1 MPASIS
7 QSKAV
12 RLHSKQI
19 TVASAQGYAICGAI
33 VKIRQLSFI
42 EASRRTPYSKRSACA
57 ALVRQLLVYRGVA
70 THALLQTEGKR
81 RFSSTALVYRG
92 VATHALL
99 QTEGMRRFSSTAL
112 VYRGVAT
119 HTLLQMRSAC
129 AALVRQLLVYRGVA
143 THTLLPMRSACAASS
158 LTRHLIITLVPVSIS
173 QSKALR
179 LHSKQTTVAS
189 AQRYANLRD
198 YIVILPAS
206 ISQSKAVRLHSKQIT
221 VASTRGYAL
230 SFGTVEK

>member
-1 MPASIS
+1 MR
-7 QSKAV
+7 
-12 RLHSKQI
+12 RL
-19 TVASAQGYAICGAI
+19 
-33 VKIRQLSFI
+33 
-42 EASRRTPYSKRSACA
+42 
-57 ALVRQLLVYRGVA
+57 
-70 THALLQTEGKR
+70 
-81 RFSSTALVYRG
+81 SSTAARLS
-92 VATHALL
+92 
-99 QTEGMRRFSSTAL
+99 RRRDAHIAPNEECMHRLSSTAL

-179 LHSKQTTVAS
+179 LHSKQITVAS

-221 VASTRGYAL
+221 VASARVYAL